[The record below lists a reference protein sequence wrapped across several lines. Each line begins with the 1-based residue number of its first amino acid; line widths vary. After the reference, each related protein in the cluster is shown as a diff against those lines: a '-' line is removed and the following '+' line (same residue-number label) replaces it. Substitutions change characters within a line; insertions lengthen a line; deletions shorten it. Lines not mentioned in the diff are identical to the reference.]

1 MHGGLFPQQSLAQG
15 SPAAVSD
22 RLLQRHRQGLAIKG
36 MTWLFAP
43 SGNNALLED
52 YKPVAKTDKHERL
65 PSVHLNAEVPQRTA
79 HHTENITARYTH
91 EPRFSE

>member
-1 MHGGLFPQQSLAQG
+1 
-15 SPAAVSD
+15 
-22 RLLQRHRQGLAIKG
+22 

-65 PSVHLNAEVPQRTA
+65 ASVHLNAEVPQRTA